1 MQVLN
6 PDLDLERFHRDVR
19 SARHRVLLLDYDGTL
34 APFHRLPERAL
45 PYPEVAE
52 ILNKAVERG
61 STRVIVVSGRRFA
74 DLRVALARIR
84 HSEVWAAHGWERRT
98 AEGERVDYAPASEA
112 RRQLQLAETPARRLE
127 MHGVRVEPKVASVA
141 VHWRGVPQAA
151 VPGLRDRLRRVWD
164 DMSHDQLEML
174 EFEGGME
181 LRVRGRNKG
190 DAVKEVLAESGPGTV
205 CAYLGDDY
213 TDEDAFAAIKN
224 RGLAVLVRPELRET
238 LADLW
243 LVPPRELIEFLRR
256 WCEPDA
262 AR

>member
-6 PDLDLERFHRDVR
+6 PDLDLERFFHDVR
-19 SARHRVLLLDYDGTL
+19 SARHRVLMLDYDGTL

-45 PYPEVAE
+45 PYPEVAD
-52 ILNKAVERG
+52 ILNKEVERG
-61 STRVIVVSGRRFA
+61 ATRVILVSGRRFA
-74 DLRVALARIR
+74 DLRVALSRIR

-98 AEGERVDYAPASEA
+98 AAGERVDYAPATEA

-141 VHWRGVPQAA
+141 VHWRGVPEAA
-151 VPGLRDRLRRVWD
+151 VPELRERLRRVWD
-164 DMSHDQLEML
+164 DLGHDQLEML

-181 LRVRGRNKG
+181 LRARGRNKG
-190 DAVKEVLAESGPGTV
+190 DAVKEVLAEAQPGMV

-213 TDEDAFAAIKN
+213 TDEDAFAALEN

-238 LADLW
+238 RADLW
-243 LVPPRELIEFLRR
+243 LAPPRELIAFLRR
-256 WCEPDA
+256 WCGLGTP
-262 AR
+262 R